1 MVLTFLG
8 PFCSLFHLTNTV
20 VELIKLLYLVDVQD
34 KFPEVNIVEAYF
46 LVLEGKY
53 IIQFMGE
60 KFLKTEIPLDLYKN
74 VENNFAERLA
84 AEEENQFMID
94 VKWANEFLKK

>member
-20 VELIKLLYLVDVQD
+20 
-34 KFPEVNIVEAYF
+34 EAYF

-53 IIQFMGE
+53 IIEFIGE
-60 KFLKTEIPLDLYKN
+60 KFLKAEIPLDLYKN
-74 VENNFAERLA
+74 IENNFAERLA

>member
-1 MVLTFLG
+1 
-8 PFCSLFHLTNTV
+8 
-20 VELIKLLYLVDVQD
+20 
-34 KFPEVNIVEAYF
+34 
-46 LVLEGKY
+46 
-53 IIQFMGE
+53 MGE
-60 KFLKTEIPLDLYKN
+60 KFLMTEIPLDLYKN

>member
-20 VELIKLLYLVDVQD
+20 
-34 KFPEVNIVEAYF
+34 
-46 LVLEGKY
+46 LEGKY
-53 IIQFMGE
+53 IIEFIGE
-60 KFLKTEIPLDLYKN
+60 KFLKAEIPLDLYKN
-74 VENNFAERLA
+74 IENNFAERLA